1 MKRFL
6 TFLSSALILGLTLT
20 GCTNVPPNVPNG
32 PSPNPPGMQE
42 QTTQNTLPEAEAGA
56 TRESVLGPEKRV
68 VMGFYT
74 DQEGPMPS
82 SRETTLKN
90 GKLLNEVAFFW
101 YSFDANGKIIPTGE
115 IDLKL
120 KDQVQKNGA
129 KAYALVHNMKLKG
142 TIGFDENLA
151 HAVLSDPGKRS
162 NLVTNMVNL
171 TTKDNW
177 DGISVDIEK
186 TPPGDRENFSS
197 FVAELKKALKAKDK
211 ILNISIPAK
220 FADYPS
226 DLWSGAYDYEAIGK
240 SADQI
245 ILMTYDEHGQGTTAG
260 PVASEGWVD
269 RVIKFAVERIP
280 REKIVLGL
288 PVYSFDWG
296 SNNPTK
302 PDYLSYAQTVER
314 AKKHGVEILTDPN
327 AKVPQFTYTANGE
340 RHEVYFE
347 NIASLRAKMDDAL
360 KHKLHGVAIWRLGME
375 DPRIWEQLIQT
386 YGTNKNTQE
395 KK

>member
-6 TFLSSALILGLTLT
+6 TFLSTSALILGLTLT
-20 GCTNVPPNVPNG
+20 GCTNVQSPAA
-32 PSPNPPGMQE
+32 PNPPSQPN
-42 QTTQNTLPEAEAGA
+42 QSAQLPEAEAGA
-56 TRESVLGPEKRV
+56 TRDSVLGPEKRV

-74 DQEGPMPS
+74 DAEGPVPS
-82 SRETTLKN
+82 SKETTLKN
-90 GKLLNEVAFFW
+90 AKLLDEVAFFW
-101 YSFDANGKIIPTGE
+101 YGFDTSGKVIPAGK
-115 IDLKL
+115 IDLKI

-142 TIGFDENLA
+142 SVGFDANLA
-151 HAVLSDPGKRS
+151 HSVLSNPTKRS
-162 NLVTNMVNL
+162 NFVTNLVNL

-177 DGISVDIEK
+177 DGISIDIEK
-186 TPPGDRENFSS
+186 TPPGDRNNFSA

-211 ILNISIPAK
+211 VLNISIPAK

-226 DLWSGAYDYEAIGK
+226 DLWSGAYDYAAIGK

-245 ILMTYDEHGQGTTAG
+245 ILMTYDEHGLGTTQG
-260 PVASEGWVD
+260 PIASEGWVD
-269 RVIKFAVERIP
+269 RVIKFAVGKIP
-280 REKIVLGL
+280 KEKIVMGL

-296 SNNPTK
+296 TDNPTM

-314 AKKHGVEILTDPN
+314 AKKHGVEIHTDPS
-327 AKVPQFTYTANGE
+327 AKVPQFTYTANGI

-347 NIASLRAKMDDAL
+347 NIPSLRAKMDNAL
-360 KHKLHGVAIWRLGME
+360 QYKLHGVAVWRLGME
-375 DPRIWEQLIQT
+375 DPRIWDQLLKT
-386 YGTNKNTQE
+386 YGTNKETRE